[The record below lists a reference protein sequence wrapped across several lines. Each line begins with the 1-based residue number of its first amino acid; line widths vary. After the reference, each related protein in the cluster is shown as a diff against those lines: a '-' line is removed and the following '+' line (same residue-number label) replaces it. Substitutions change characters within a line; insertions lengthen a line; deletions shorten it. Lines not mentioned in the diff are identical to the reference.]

1 MFDWRALTTNP
12 NDRDATMRMDEFLR
26 SITRV
31 EQIARIEMVLGF
43 CQGQDVLDI
52 GAGEHD
58 PMYFSEATWEHGRI
72 KGVARRAVAAEIN
85 PKLCAHYNAKGFDF
99 RCVDAT
105 SDTDLGERFDR
116 IFIGDV
122 IEHVNDP
129 VALLRF
135 AERHLRENGRILL
148 TTPNPFASRFRRHQR
163 VMRTRYVMANL
174 EHTRWVSIS
183 TMHELA
189 WRAGVEIVALRWPLL
204 KKPKSGLARRL
215 ALFGKRCLLAVAAL
229 EDVFVEY
236 AFELAVRGE
245 SGSAEAWHGVAS
257 CAEKSACAT
266 N

>member
-1 MFDWRALTTNP
+1 MLDWRALTSNP
-12 NDRDATMRMDEFLR
+12 NDHDATLRMDEFLR

-31 EQIARIEMVLGF
+31 EEVARIEMVLGF
-43 CQGQDVLDI
+43 CQGREVLDI

-72 KGVARRAVAAEIN
+72 RSVAKRAVAAEIDPN
-85 PKLCAHYNAKGFDF
+85 LCEHYNAKGFDF

-105 SDTDLGERFDR
+105 SNTDLGERFER

-129 VALLRF
+129 VALLTF
-135 AERHLRENGRILL
+135 AKRHLRADGRILL

-163 VMRTRYVMANL
+163 TMGTRYVMANL

-189 WRAGVEIVALRWPLL
+189 WRAGVELVALRWPLL
-204 KKPKSGLARRL
+204 KKPKSGFARSA
-215 ALFGKRCLLAVAAL
+215 ALFGKRCLLSVAAL

-236 AFELAVRGE
+236 AIELAVRDE
-245 SGSAEAWHGVAS
+245 NSSARSGAAATGAETVAR
-257 CAEKSACAT
+257 AT